1 MLSGRT
7 VIAFATLL
15 AAAPAVALAQQR
27 VDLPARDRALEDE
40 PVREWAVGT
49 DEGESWEMFASLS
62 QLVFDGGDNLYVLDQ
77 GNSRVL
83 VFDARGRFLRQFG
96 KQGGG
101 PGEFQ
106 FPGSISI
113 DADGSIVVFDM
124 ARRGYS
130 VFDADGTYREH
141 IPLPPEFGMPR
152 PDEIRAHPR
161 GGVVVRAMPNIT
173 PESAASGEPMSSPVY
188 HQRFGDAGQA
198 RQLHEFTMPA
208 PRVMSPPASGGRQI
222 RMIGFSRPTFAAEPT
237 WGVLPDGGLAISQ
250 DDDYEIRVTDVNGR
264 LQRVLSRPF
273 RARPVSRRDQEA
285 ARDRRREELKKNGG
299 AGARIVSSSGS
310 GGGTIVVGSGSGAEL
325 TDEQIEEQVRAMQFA
340 ESIPAI
346 RRIMV
351 DPTGRIWVERSPAR
365 VGNEAPVDLLSADG
379 RYIGSLTGQAIPRA
393 VSPSGLAAYVEK
405 NELDVEQIV
414 VRRLPSTW
422 ETSGAT
428 R

>member
-1 MLSGRT
+1 MLSGRN
-7 VIAFATLL
+7 VIAIAAVLATPT
-15 AAAPAVALAQQR
+15 AALARQR
-27 VDLPARDRALEDE
+27 VDLPARDRTLEGE
-40 PVREWAVGT
+40 PTRAWAVGT
-49 DEGESWEMFASLS
+49 DEGESWEMFANVS
-62 QLVFDGGDNLYVLDQ
+62 QLVFDRNDNLYVLDQ

-141 IPLPPEFGMPR
+141 IPLPQGFGMPR
-152 PDEIRAHPR
+152 PDEIRAHPE
-161 GGVVVRAMPNIT
+161 GGVVVRAMPDIT
-173 PESAASGEPMSSPVY
+173 PETALSGEPMASPVY
-188 HQRFGDAGQA
+188 HQRFDEESQP
-198 RQLHEFTMPA
+198 RRIHEFTMPA

-237 WGVLPDGGLAISQ
+237 WGVLPGGGLAISE
-250 DDDYEIRVTDVNGR
+250 DDDYESHVTDANGR
-264 LQRVLSRPF
+264 QQRVLARPF

-285 ARDRRREELKKNGG
+285 ARDQRRQELKTAGG
-299 AGARIVSSSGS
+299 PGARFVTQ
-310 GGGTIVVGSGSGAEL
+310 GGTGGRGTFVIGSGSGAEL
-325 TDEQIEEQVRAMQFA
+325 SEEQIEEQVRAMQFA

-346 RRIMV
+346 RRIVV

-365 VGNEAPVDLLSADG
+365 VGDEPPVDLLSSDG
-379 RYIGSLTGQAIPRA
+379 RYIGTIAGQPIPRA
-393 VSPSGLAAYVEK
+393 VSSSGLAAYVER

-414 VRRLPSTW
+414 VRRLPATW
-422 ETSGAT
+422 